1 MRLLVRNIGRI
12 VGIEREGRLR
22 LCGAEMDR
30 METLGDAWLLA
41 DGGRIA
47 AFGRSGGEEGIAAD
61 RVVDAGGGMLFPSFC
76 DSHTHLVYAG
86 SREQEF
92 LDKINGLS
100 YEGDRPPGRGGIL
113 NSADRLHETSGGGVV
128 PAGDG
133 AREGDRGDGNGR
145 RGDQER
151 LRTLDRGRA

>member
-86 SREQEF
+86 SR
-92 LDKINGLS
+92 
-100 YEGDRPPGRGGIL
+100 
-113 NSADRLHETSGGGVV
+113 
-128 PAGDG
+128 
-133 AREGDRGDGNGR
+133 
-145 RGDQER
+145 
-151 LRTLDRGRA
+151 